1 VTMLENSKLR
11 CEVYR
16 RGDGAVVHAL
26 DRGCEVGET
35 GSRWMNEGVLSQSS
49 RHRKLN
55 TQKAGTFTKWS
66 KQLRPQDSSSVVVVV
81 S

>member
-1 VTMLENSKLR
+1 VTTSDNSKLR

-16 RGDGAVVHAL
+16 RGDGAVVHDL

-55 TQKAGTFTKWS
+55 TQKPGNFHNMVKTAQTARL
-66 KQLRPQDSSSVVVVV
+66 Q
-81 S
+81 